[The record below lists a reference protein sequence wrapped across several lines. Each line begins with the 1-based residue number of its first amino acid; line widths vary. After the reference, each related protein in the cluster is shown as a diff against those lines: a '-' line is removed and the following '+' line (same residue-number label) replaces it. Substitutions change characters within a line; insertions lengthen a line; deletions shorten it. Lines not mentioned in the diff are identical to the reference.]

1 MRRGEVW
8 DADVGGKVGKRP
20 VLILTRSGVIPYLT
34 KVVIAEITSQGKGY
48 PTQIDIGQEGNL
60 TKQSYVSADC
70 LHTLPKEKLIRFRGE
85 LSEDSLHKVNE
96 AVIFALDLH
105 VGH

>member
-1 MRRGEVW
+1 MRRGEIW

-20 VLILTRSGVIPYLT
+20 VLILTRSGVIPYLS
-34 KVVIAEITSQGKGY
+34 KVVIVEITSQGKGY

-60 TKQSYVSADC
+60 TKHSYVSADC

-85 LSEDSLHKVNE
+85 LSEDSLHKVSE
-96 AVIFALDLH
+96 AVIFALDLRM
-105 VGH
+105 GH